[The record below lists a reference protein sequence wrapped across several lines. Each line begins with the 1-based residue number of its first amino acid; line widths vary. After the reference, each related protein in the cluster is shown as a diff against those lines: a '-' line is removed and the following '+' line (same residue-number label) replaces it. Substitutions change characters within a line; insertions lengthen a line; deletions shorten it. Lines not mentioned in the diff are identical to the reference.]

1 MRKRINLLSSIA
13 AAAVFLTASPA
24 SAQPYDGSQI
34 WNTTYYSDSSH
45 QTAVGF
51 LMFTECVQGQAY
63 YRLVGQQ
70 TAYYEIDG
78 PVGSCQE

>member
-1 MRKRINLLSSIA
+1 MRKPINLLCSIA
-13 AAAVFLTASPA
+13 VAVVFLTASPA
-24 SAQPYDGSQI
+24 SAQYDGSQI
-34 WNTTYYSDSSH
+34 WNTTYYSNASH

-78 PVGSCQE
+78 PVGSCEE

>member
-1 MRKRINLLSSIA
+1 MRKPINMLISIA
-13 AAAVFLTASPA
+13 VAAVFLTASPA
-24 SAQPYDGSQI
+24 SAQYDGSQI
-34 WNTTYYSDSSH
+34 WNTTYYSDASH

-51 LMFTECVQGQAY
+51 LMFTQCVGGQAY

-78 PVGSCQE
+78 PVGSCE

>member
-1 MRKRINLLSSIA
+1 MRKLINLHSSIA
-13 AAAVFLTASPA
+13 VAAVLVTASPA
-24 SAQPYDGSQI
+24 SAQYDGSQI
-34 WNTTYYSDSSH
+34 WNTTYYSDASH

-78 PVGSCQE
+78 PVGSCE